1 MRRRRFWPLCLV
13 FAAFAAAVMAL
24 GAAQAQDTAG
34 GGQDLEQTGPLWAY
48 AWAHPAQPG
57 DTHGTQPLIRDMGLR
72 PGETMEEL
80 NKVWS
85 FPGSD
90 FMFTRRDLRDH
101 DLTKSDWFP
110 GDHPPMP
117 DIIKIG
123 PASLGESTGWSCGL
137 CHLPNGKGR
146 PENAPPAGQPVAYTM
161 QQLRDFADGLRYT
174 SDPRKSNTHTMVR
187 LAQAMSEEEML
198 ESAEYFAAIPW
209 TPWMRV
215 IETDLV
221 PEMHLHENEMFLAV
235 GTERTEPI
243 AGRIIESPEN
253 ELYANYLRNARSGW
267 NVYVPVG
274 KPRQGQGARDNR
286 RRQDGGVR
294 RMPRAES
301 HGSRVDA
308 RHRWPIA
315 ELHDATAVG
324 HAAGDAQWPA
334 GGSDDADHREPDG
347 RGHDE
352 HRRVPGLAHAA
363 ARAGDTADGTAD
375 AGPLGRLSAME
386 LLAWGSRP
394 HARDRLIPLLPGLRE
409 SRRCTCGS

>member
-1 MRRRRFWPLCLV
+1 MQRRRFWPLCLV

-24 GAAQAQDTAG
+24 GPAQAQDTAG

-187 LAQAMSEEEML
+187 LAQAMSEEEIL

-274 KPRQGQGARDNR
+274 SLDKGRELVTTGGDKTVACGVCHGPDLMGLGSMPGIAGRSPSYMMRQLWDMRQGTRNGPQAALM
-286 RRQDGGVR
+286 
-294 RMPRAES
+294 MPIIENLTVEDMTNIVAY
-301 HGSRVDA
+301 
-308 RHRWPIA
+308 
-315 ELHDATAVG
+315 
-324 HAAGDAQWPA
+324 
-334 GGSDDADHREPDG
+334 
-347 RGHDE
+347 
-352 HRRVPGLAHAA
+352 LASLM
-363 ARAGDTADGTAD
+363 
-375 AGPLGRLSAME
+375 P
-386 LLAWGSRP
+386 
-394 HARDRLIPLLPGLRE
+394 LPGPV
-409 SRRCTCGS
+409 TPPMAPPTPAP